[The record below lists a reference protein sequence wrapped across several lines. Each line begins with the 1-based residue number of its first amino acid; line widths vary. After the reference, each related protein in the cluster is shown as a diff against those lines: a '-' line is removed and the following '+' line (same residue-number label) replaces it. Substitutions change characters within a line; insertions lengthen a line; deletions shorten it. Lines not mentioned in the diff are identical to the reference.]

1 MYIWVKNS
9 NNEIIFNV
17 FKWYSPKYDFLYL
30 NNNDE
35 ILEYTLNDLERQRNK
50 KISLIHDGEQ
60 YTILKINF

>member
-9 NNEIIFNV
+9 NNEIIF
-17 FKWYSPKYDFLYL
+17 KGYADDFLYL

-35 ILEYTLNDLERQRNK
+35 ILEYTLNDLERQRSK

>member
-9 NNEIIFNV
+9 NNEIIF
-17 FKWYSPKYDFLYL
+17 KGYADDFLYL
-30 NNNDE
+30 NDNDE

>member
-9 NNEIIFNV
+9 NNEIIF
-17 FKWYSPKYDFLYL
+17 KGYADDFLYL